1 MKFLNIK
8 PRKQFFILMAVI
20 FLLAGL
26 LMITT
31 VVISV
36 NHYLNE
42 TSQISDQED
51 NKQFRDEF
59 KKAVLRDNQQNGI

>member
-1 MKFLNIK
+1 
-8 PRKQFFILMAVI
+8 MAVI

>member
-20 FLLAGL
+20 FFLTGL
-26 LMITT
+26 LMITV

-42 TSQISDQED
+42 TQISGQED

-59 KKAVLRDNQQNGI
+59 KKAVLRNNQQNGV

>member
-20 FLLAGL
+20 FFLAGL
-26 LMITT
+26 LMITV

-42 TSQISDQED
+42 TQISEQED

-59 KKAVLRDNQQNGI
+59 KKAVLRNNQQNGV